1 MGSNLHAV
9 GVSHK
14 DGGLIDPRHSSV
26 LAMDPFAIPP
36 KLDELLAG
44 YDVYGQHGVQWL
56 KPRHN
61 ILLDNTSMEWKDD
74 HLFLKG
80 QQATPEGSRNVSQQM
95 FPRVA

>member
-1 MGSNLHAV
+1 M

-14 DGGLIDPRHSSV
+14 DGGLIDPRHLPL

-36 KLDELLAG
+36 KLDDLLAG

-74 HLFLKG
+74 HLFFERT
-80 QQATPEGSRNVSQQM
+80 ACHSRGIESCNVSQQM